1 MAYLQSKTSIRFENM
16 SSFSE
21 DLVVDTAENEPRKGF
36 KKGPLKSLPSVKG
49 FRLRR
54 EVENVDPADDARVQG
69 AYRRG
74 QLHGGGEVLV
84 AFYSTQGRVQAR
96 QERRGRVEYCIVRSQ
111 VKIR

>member
-1 MAYLQSKTSIRFENM
+1 M

-84 AFYSTQGRVQAR
+84 AFYSTQGRVHAR
-96 QERRGRVEYCIVRSQ
+96 QAGQTSEGWFSAVSTPIFQRVYTTT
-111 VKIR
+111 